1 MKYIDKN
8 KYKMVYPGK
17 NVMILVDIN
26 KFLNR
31 FKKDDSDFYIDM
43 NTTIPFSIGRIEK
56 AVDYIQKYSE
66 DNRWIN
72 PKTNERMDYEVMFEP
87 TLASIN
93 DGKIGII
100 DGRHRVVAQKK
111 LGYTHTYIEVPKEQK
126 ELFNDII

>member
-17 NVMILVDIN
+17 NVMLLVDIN

-93 DGKIGII
+93 DGKMGII

>member
-17 NVMILVDIN
+17 NIMILVDIN

-56 AVDYIQKYSE
+56 AMDYIQKYSE

-87 TLASIN
+87 TLASIY
-93 DGKIGII
+93 DGKIGVI
-100 DGRHRVVAQKK
+100 DGRHRIAAQKK

-126 ELFNDII
+126 ELFNDVI

>member
-1 MKYIDKN
+1 MKYMDKN
-8 KYKMVYPGK
+8 KYKMIYPGK

-93 DGKIGII
+93 NGKMGII

-126 ELFNDII
+126 ELFNDVI

>member
-87 TLASIN
+87 TLASVN

>member
-17 NVMILVDIN
+17 NVMLLVDIN

-126 ELFNDII
+126 ELFNDVI

>member
-1 MKYIDKN
+1 MKYIDKD

>member
-1 MKYIDKN
+1 MKYIDKD

-93 DGKIGII
+93 NGKMGII

-126 ELFNDII
+126 ELFNDVI

>member
-1 MKYIDKN
+1 MKYIDKD

-93 DGKIGII
+93 DGKMGII

>member
-1 MKYIDKN
+1 
-8 KYKMVYPGK
+8 
-17 NVMILVDIN
+17 MILVDIN

-126 ELFNDII
+126 ELFNDVI

>member
-87 TLASIN
+87 TLASVN

-126 ELFNDII
+126 ELFNDVI

>member
-87 TLASIN
+87 TLASIY

-100 DGRHRVVAQKK
+100 DGRHRIIAQKK

-126 ELFNDII
+126 ELFNDVI

>member
-8 KYKMVYPGK
+8 KYKMIYPGK
-17 NVMILVDIN
+17 NTMILVNID

-31 FKKDDSDFYIDM
+31 YKKDDPDFYIDM

-56 AVDYIQKYSE
+56 AMDYIQKYSE

-87 TLASIN
+87 TLASIY
-93 DGKIGII
+93 DGKIGVI
-100 DGRHRVVAQKK
+100 DGRHRIAAQKK

-126 ELFNDII
+126 ELFNDVI

>member
-1 MKYIDKN
+1 MKYMDKN

-93 DGKIGII
+93 DGKIGVI

-126 ELFNDII
+126 ELFNDVI

>member
-17 NVMILVDIN
+17 NVMILVDVN

-43 NTTIPFSIGRIEK
+43 DTTIPFSVGRIEK
-56 AVDYIQKYSE
+56 AMDYIQKYSE

-87 TLASIN
+87 TLASIY
-93 DGKIGII
+93 DGKIGIT
-100 DGRHRVVAQKK
+100 DGRHRIIAQKK

-126 ELFNDII
+126 ELFNDVI

>member
-1 MKYIDKN
+1 MKYIDKD

-93 DGKIGII
+93 DGKMGII

-126 ELFNDII
+126 ELFNDVI

>member
-93 DGKIGII
+93 DGKMGII

>member
-17 NVMILVDIN
+17 NVMLLVDIN

-93 DGKIGII
+93 DGKMGII

-126 ELFNDII
+126 ELFNDVI

>member
-17 NVMILVDIN
+17 NVMLLVDIN

>member
-17 NVMILVDIN
+17 NVMLLVDIN

-93 DGKIGII
+93 NGKMGII

>member
-126 ELFNDII
+126 ELFNDVI